1 MATKNHKERFGTFI
15 HSSDE
20 LNVGIDFTLDKSRPL
35 VIAHP
40 AAGNHYHA
48 SMSFVQ
54 EFDHPFIQLVIDLYP
69 YFPDTWPGTVTTSGN
84 FMKYQRI
91 NDTIDGYPV
100 FRVCDN
106 KQPHWQVQ
114 VTSDADEYL
123 NSIPLVDIL
132 YLDWIDWIKIGK
144 GDGEKPIQSILTH
157 VAKFVRKGGLIIL
170 DHKHDL
176 RRIFCVN
183 EIGTESVAVNQSLGT
198 VLNYSG
204 ELEWLGENSISELT
218 AYSASMYVVS
228 GNDENEMIDLI
239 AFQTWISGLV
249 PEFAQSLQQINSAI
263 EAGRNQFDHVDAYT
277 WDMWNDNYI
286 EKLTDDII
294 QVDYPNP
301 VPAMCTWKLK
311 DYQKFLN
318 WVKNNPHLLAESN
331 EPRSYVNTNHSH
343 MVNIIHGD
351 IVELSPILFKEN
363 SLVAVRKSLGQ
374 KILNRCPWW
383 TENIVELQSSRP
395 WMENPIPGLLWS
407 GDDVTIKLV
416 GDIMDLCYS
425 KFIEKFPDSDK
436 IPKSLEIITIANGNG
451 GLDELLQGFDNFLL
465 RSKFP
470 KKVKLKLTVVHLD
483 IGDYADGYLPN
494 NWLRN

>member
-1 MATKNHKERFGTFI
+1 MAIKNQKERCGTFI

-20 LNVGIDFTLDKSRPL
+20 LNVGIDYTIDKSRPL

-48 SMSFVQ
+48 SMSFIE
-54 EFDHPFIQLVIDLYP
+54 EFDHPFIQLVIDLFP
-69 YFPDTWPGTVTTSGN
+69 YFPDTWPGTVTTHGN

-91 NDTIDGYPV
+91 NDTVEGYPV

-114 VTSDADEYL
+114 VTSDAEAYL

-132 YLDWIDWIKIGK
+132 YLDWIDWIKMGK
-144 GDGEKPIQSILTH
+144 DNGDKQIQSILTH
-157 VAKFVRKGGLIIL
+157 VTKFVRKGGLIIL

-176 RRIFCVN
+176 TRMYCFN
-183 EIGTESVAVNQSLGT
+183 EIGTESLAVNQSSGS

-204 ELEWLGENSISELT
+204 ELEWLGDNSTSEFT
-218 AYSASMYVVS
+218 AYSASMYVVT
-228 GNDENEMIDLI
+228 GNEENDIIDLT
-239 AFQTWISGLV
+239 AFQEWIGGMV

-286 EKLTDDII
+286 QKLTDDII
-294 QVDYPNP
+294 EVDYPSP

-318 WVKNNPHLLAESN
+318 WVKNNPQLTAKSQES
-331 EPRSYVNTNHSH
+331 RSYAKENHSH

-351 IVELSPILFKEN
+351 IIQLSPLLFREN

-383 TENIVELQSSRP
+383 TENIVQLQSSRP
-395 WMENPIPGLLWS
+395 WMENPIPSLLWS
-407 GDDVTIKLV
+407 GDDVTIKLI
-416 GDIMDLCYS
+416 GGIMDLCYS
-425 KFIEKFPDSDK
+425 KFLQKFPDSNK
-436 IPKSLEIITIANGNG
+436 IPNSLEIITIANGNG
-451 GLDELLQGFDNFLL
+451 ELEELLQGFDNFLL

-470 KKVKLKLTVVHLD
+470 KKVNLELTVVHLD
-483 IGDYADGYLPN
+483 SGDYADGNLPN
-494 NWLRN
+494 NWFRN

>member
-1 MATKNHKERFGTFI
+1 MATKSHRERCGTFI

-48 SMSFVQ
+48 SMSFIQ

-69 YFPDTWPGTVTTSGN
+69 YFPDIWPGTVTTSGN

-132 YLDWIDWIKIGK
+132 YLDWIDWVKIGK
-144 GDGEKPIQSILTH
+144 GDVEKPIQSILTH

-176 RRIFCVN
+176 RRMFCVN
-183 EIGTESVAVNQSLGT
+183 EIGTESLAVNQSLGS
-198 VLNYSG
+198 VLSYSG

-228 GNDENEMIDLI
+228 GNDENDMIDLTV
-239 AFQTWISGLV
+239 FQTWLSGLV

-277 WDMWNDNYI
+277 WDIWNDNYI
-286 EKLTDDII
+286 QKLTDDII

-351 IVELSPILFKEN
+351 IVEISPNLFKEN

-407 GDDVTIKLV
+407 GDDVTIKLI
-416 GDIMDLCYS
+416 GDIMELCYS
-425 KFIEKFPDSDK
+425 KFLQKFPDSDK
-436 IPKSLEIITIANGNG
+436 IPESLEIITIANGNG

-470 KKVKLKLTVVHLD
+470 KKVKLNLTVVHLD
-483 IGDYADGYLPN
+483 IDDYADGYLPK

>member
-1 MATKNHKERFGTFI
+1 MATKNQQERCGTFI

-48 SMSFVQ
+48 SMSFIQ

-114 VTSDADEYL
+114 VTSDAEAYL

-132 YLDWIDWIKIGK
+132 YLDWIDWIKLGE
-144 GDGEKPIQSILTH
+144 GNGEKQIQSILNH

-176 RRIFCVN
+176 RRMFCLN
-183 EIGTESVAVNQSLGT
+183 EIGNESLAVNQSLGS

-218 AYSASMYVVS
+218 AYSASMYVVTS
-228 GNDENEMIDLI
+228 NDKNDMIDLT
-239 AFQTWISGLV
+239 AFQTWLGGLV

-263 EAGRNQFDHVDAYT
+263 EVGRNQFNHVDAYT

-286 EKLTDDII
+286 QKLTDDII
-294 QVDYPNP
+294 QVDYANP

-318 WVKNNPHLLAESN
+318 WVKSNPHLMAKPK
-331 EPRSYVNTNHSH
+331 EPRAYVNTNHSH

-351 IVELSPILFKEN
+351 IVHLSPILFSKS
-363 SLVAVRKSLGQ
+363 SLVAVRKSLVQ

-395 WMENPIPGLLWS
+395 WMENPIPSLVWS
-407 GDDVTIKLV
+407 GDDVTNKLV

-425 KFIEKFPDSDK
+425 KFLQKFPDLDK

-451 GLDELLQGFDNFLL
+451 ELEELLQGLDNFLL

-470 KKVKLKLTVVHLD
+470 KAVKLKLTVVHLD
-483 IGDYADGYLPN
+483 IGDYAGGYLPN

>member
-1 MATKNHKERFGTFI
+1 MATKNQKERCGTFI

-48 SMSFVQ
+48 SMSFIQ

-69 YFPDTWPGTVTTSGN
+69 YFPDIWPGTVTTAGN

-91 NDTIDGYPV
+91 NDTVDGYPV

-132 YLDWIDWIKIGK
+132 YLDWIDWVKIGN
-144 GDGEKPIQSILTH
+144 GDGEKPIQSILAH

-170 DHKHDL
+170 DHKHEL
-176 RRIFCVN
+176 MRMFCKN
-183 EIGTESVAVNQSLGT
+183 EIGTESLVVNQSLDS

-228 GNDENEMIDLI
+228 GNDENDMSDLT

-286 EKLTDDII
+286 QKLTDDII

-318 WVKNNPHLLAESN
+318 WLKNNPHLLAKSN
-331 EPRSYVNTNHSH
+331 EPRSYIKTNHSH
-343 MVNIIHGD
+343 IVNIIHGD
-351 IVELSPILFKEN
+351 IVELAPILFKEN
-363 SLVAVRKSLGQ
+363 SLVAIRNSLGQ

-416 GDIMDLCYS
+416 GDIMDLSYN
-425 KFIEKFPDSDK
+425 KFLQKFPDLDK

-483 IGDYADGYLPN
+483 ISDYADCYLPN

>member
-1 MATKNHKERFGTFI
+1 M
-15 HSSDE
+15 
-20 LNVGIDFTLDKSRPL
+20 
-35 VIAHP
+35 
-40 AAGNHYHA
+40 
-48 SMSFVQ
+48 
-54 EFDHPFIQLVIDLYP
+54 
-69 YFPDTWPGTVTTSGN
+69 
-84 FMKYQRI
+84 
-91 NDTIDGYPV
+91 
-100 FRVCDN
+100 
-106 KQPHWQVQ
+106 
-114 VTSDADEYL
+114 
-123 NSIPLVDIL
+123 
-132 YLDWIDWIKIGK
+132 
-144 GDGEKPIQSILTH
+144 
-157 VAKFVRKGGLIIL
+157 
-170 DHKHDL
+170 
-176 RRIFCVN
+176 N
-183 EIGTESVAVNQSLGT
+183 EIGTESLAVNQSLGT

-228 GNDENEMIDLI
+228 GNDENDMIDLTV
-239 AFQTWISGLV
+239 FQTWLSGLV

-286 EKLTDDII
+286 QKLTDDII

-363 SLVAVRKSLGQ
+363 SLVAVRKSVGQ

-383 TENIVELQSSRP
+383 TENIVQLQSSRP

-451 GLDELLQGFDNFLL
+451 ELDELLQGFDNFLL

-470 KKVKLKLTVVHLD
+470 KKVKLKLIVVHLD